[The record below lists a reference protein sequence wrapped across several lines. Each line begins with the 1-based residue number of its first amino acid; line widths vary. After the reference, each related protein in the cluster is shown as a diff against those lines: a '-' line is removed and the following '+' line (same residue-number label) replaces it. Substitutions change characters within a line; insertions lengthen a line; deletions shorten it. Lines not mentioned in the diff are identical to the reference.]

1 MSGTKVQDLEKIK
14 LLIREGEGLAIEF
27 KEKYTSRIDEDI
39 VAFSNTKG
47 GTLLLEV
54 RDNGIVSGEKLT
66 NDLKGRINSLARNCK
81 PSVCVG
87 MAQIGE
93 VVAIDVTEGD
103 NKPYSCGTGYFRRLD
118 GNTQKMSHNEIRLM
132 FRENDPSPFEE
143 RTVRGFDFGAL
154 SGAKVRAFTKE
165 AGLNIGETS
174 TADFLRSLNV
184 ADDANV
190 KNAGILFFAKDVHK
204 HIRQA
209 QMSLIAFKGT
219 DRVNIYDRLDVHD
232 DLLTQF
238 NQAILFLERH
248 LNVRSEIR
256 GVNRHDIYEIPFE
269 ALREAVVNALIHR
282 DYSITGTQVS
292 IDIFDDRVEITNPG
306 GLPNGLSQK
315 SLGKGISIRRNELI
329 ADLFSRLHKVE
340 RAGTGIQRIRKS
352 LAAAG
357 LKAPEFEINGFF
369 RTVFHRSPEFS
380 LKTTHKTKE
389 ETKEKTTEKIIA
401 LIKLNPVITT
411 SELAAKT
418 GLSIDGIN
426 WNLRKLKKEGALK
439 RIGPDKGGHWNV

>member
-1 MSGTKVQDLEKIK
+1 
-14 LLIREGEGLAIEF
+14 
-27 KEKYTSRIDEDI
+27 

-47 GTLLLEV
+47 GSLLLGV
-54 RDNGIVSGEKLT
+54 RDDGTVAGEKLT
-66 NDLKGRINSLARNCK
+66 NELKGRINSLARNCK
-81 PSVCVG
+81 PGISVE
-87 MAQIGE
+87 MAQIGN
-93 VVAIDVTEGD
+93 VVVIGVPEGTD
-103 NKPYSCGTGYFRRLD
+103 KVYSCGSGYFRRLN
-118 GNTQKMSHNEIRLM
+118 GNTVKMSHGEIRLM
-132 FRENDPSPFEE
+132 FRENDPFPFEE
-143 RTVRGFDFGAL
+143 HTVKSFAFDGL
-154 SGAKVRAFTKE
+154 SKDKVLVFTKE
-165 AGLNIGETS
+165 AGIDIGKT
-174 TADFLRSLNV
+174 TTVDFLRSLNV
-184 ADDANV
+184 ADETNV

-256 GVNRHDIYEIPFE
+256 GVNRHDIYEIPVE
-269 ALREAVVNALIHR
+269 ALREAVVNALMHR

-292 IDIFDDRVEITNPG
+292 IDVSDDRVEITSPG

-340 RAGTGIQRIRKS
+340 RAGTGIQRIRKF

-357 LKAPEFEINGFF
+357 LKEPEFEINGFF

-380 LKTTHKTKE
+380 LKTTQKTKE

-401 LIKLNPVITT
+401 LIKLNPSIKTN
-411 SELAAKT
+411 ELATQT

-426 WNLRKLKKEGALK
+426 WNLRKLKKEEALK
-439 RIGPDKGGHWNV
+439 RIGPDKGGHWEVLK